1 MDIIPLAAES
11 MGVRSMATLV
21 DTGSIRV
28 LIDPGAC
35 LAPSR
40 YGLPPTAEE
49 RAVYEATVSHIIGV
63 ICQVDA
69 VVVTRYHEEHC
80 NLLPYVLS
88 SAAVY
93 LKAPIEPGERRA
105 ARETVQKLEKTG
117 RGFELV
123 SDRTV
128 DWRNVSIS
136 FSPPLPEG
144 RTGEGTAMA
153 VSIRDKASCFVHGS
167 DAHGPLSPVAMDWV
181 LRQRAD
187 LAYVSGP
194 PTYRIGFQDARLTT
208 ADLRTCRANL
218 MGLLRYSRCQVIL
231 DHMLFRDPSPRRW
244 YSDLFETG
252 RVQSAA
258 GFLGLPERP
267 LEARRREAGR
277 LGLAL
282 LPSLE
287 THGHGG
293 KQPSLA
299 AVG

>member
-1 MDIIPLAAES
+1 MDVIPLAAES

-21 DTGSIRV
+21 DTGSIRI
-28 LIDPGAC
+28 LIDPGAY

-40 YGLPPTAEE
+40 YGLPPTPEE
-49 RAVYEATVSHIIGV
+49 RAVYEATVSHIVGV
-63 ICQVDA
+63 LCQVDA
-69 VVVTRYHEEHC
+69 VIVTSYHEEHS

-93 LKAPIEPGERRA
+93 LKTPVEPSERRA
-105 ARETVQKLEKTG
+105 AREIVQKLERTG
-117 RGFELV
+117 RGFELA

-128 DWRNVSIS
+128 DWRNVSLS

-153 VSIRDKASCFVHGS
+153 VSIRDKESCFVHGS
-167 DAHGPLSPVAMDWV
+167 DAHGPLSALAMDWM

-187 LAYVSGP
+187 VAYVSGP
-194 PTYRIGFQDARLTT
+194 PTYRIGFQDAPLTT
-208 ADLRTCRANL
+208 ADLRTCRTNL
-218 MGLLRYSRCQVIL
+218 TGLLRYSGCQVIL
-231 DHMLFRDPSPRRW
+231 DHMLFRDPAPRRW
-244 YSDLFETG
+244 YNDLFETG

-267 LEARRREAGR
+267 LEARRRESGR

-282 LPSLE
+282 LPPHEAL
-287 THGHGG
+287 GHEGA
-293 KQPSLA
+293 QPALA
-299 AVG
+299 AAG